1 MPHGK
6 TYSLQALDYQTKYK
20 KNMQEN
26 FLLNFKLFRITVET
40 FDGKMILHE

>member
-1 MPHGK
+1 MEKHTACKPWI
-6 TYSLQALDYQTKYK
+6 TKQNTK